1 MTVLAPVAAG
11 LLLLLCL
18 RCADAFSLTTT
29 MTATMGAIA
38 RTPHAPRGGGFSS
51 LSASASTSS
60 SSSSSPGDGR
70 GRRIDCGDVPP
81 SHHQRRRRDL
91 VVRTIASAA
100 AGIAMA
106 IVPPLLLLDPAP
118 AHAEDDGEAAAATA
132 TTTTTTTTTTTS
144 AVVAIDPSVRLPRI
158 THRAYLDVE
167 LGSGGGGKKK
177 SRLVIGLFGDVMPR
191 TVGNF
196 LTLCANRQGGGDAEG
211 PSYVGST
218 FYRGEIGR
226 VIYT

>member
-1 MTVLAPVAAG
+1 MTAILAPVAAG

-18 RCADAFSLTTT
+18 RCADAFSPTTT
-29 MTATMGAIA
+29 TTTTTKAKTTMGAIA

-51 LSASASTSS
+51 LSASA
-60 SSSSSPGDGR
+60 GDG
-70 GRRIDCGDVPP
+70 
-81 SHHQRRRRDL
+81 SHRQRRRREF

-118 AHAEDDGEAAAATA
+118 ALAEDDGEAAAA
-132 TTTTTTTTTTTS
+132 S
-144 AVVAIDPSVRLPRI
+144 SSVVAIDPSVRLPRI

-167 LGSGGGGKKK
+167 FGSRGGGERK

-196 LTLCANRQGGGDAEG
+196 LALCANRQGGGDAEG

-226 VIYT
+226 AIYTEIACTCVVYGN

>member
-60 SSSSSPGDGR
+60 SSSSSSSPGDGR

-81 SHHQRRRRDL
+81 SHHQRRRREL

-132 TTTTTTTTTTTS
+132 TTTTTS

>member
-1 MTVLAPVAAG
+1 M
-11 LLLLLCL
+11 
-18 RCADAFSLTTT
+18 
-29 MTATMGAIA
+29 
-38 RTPHAPRGGGFSS
+38 
-51 LSASASTSS
+51 
-60 SSSSSPGDGR
+60 
-70 GRRIDCGDVPP
+70 
-81 SHHQRRRRDL
+81 
-91 VVRTIASAA
+91 RTIASAA

-118 AHAEDDGEAAAATA
+118 ALAEDDGEAAAA
-132 TTTTTTTTTTTS
+132 S
-144 AVVAIDPSVRLPRI
+144 SSVVAIDPSVRLPRI

-167 LGSGGGGKKK
+167 FGSRGGGERK

-196 LTLCANRQGGGDAEG
+196 LALCANRQGGGDAEG

-226 VIYT
+226 AIYTEIACTCVVYGN

>member
-1 MTVLAPVAAG
+1 MTGLAPVAAG
-11 LLLLLCL
+11 LRLLLCL
-18 RCADAFSLTTT
+18 RYADAFSLTTT

-132 TTTTTTTTTTTS
+132 TTTTS
-144 AVVAIDPSVRLPRI
+144 AVVAIGPSVRLPRI

-196 LTLCANRQGGGDAEG
+196 LALCANRQGGGDAEG